1 MDIFEY
7 SMKDVEDRY
16 LNNKEFQPEDTKEK
30 KPIGLYAQKELFCI
44 LNFAVWK
51 KVYGMTI

>member
-1 MDIFEY
+1 MINIFIGY
-7 SMKDVEDRY
+7 D
-16 LNNKEFQPEDTKEK
+16 NKEFQPEDSKEK